1 MLSGAQTTLLNP
13 HFENMEL
20 YITDDSDTELE
31 DMELDYEM
39 ARLQPG
45 LAMFVRGEDS
55 TVTVRG
61 GTVVGGKQAL
71 GVQAGGLAIASD
83 LTITGFDS
91 DGEGAGVRVW
101 NLHAA
106 HRSRRRA
113 SASVCASAVMG

>member
-1 MLSGAQTTLLNP
+1 
-13 HFENMEL
+13 MEL

-45 LAMFVRGEDS
+45 LAMLVRGEDS

-71 GVQAGGLAIASD
+71 GVQALPSPVTSLSPA
-83 LTITGFDS
+83 LTRMERGQGCGT
-91 DGEGAGVRVW
+91 RVW

-106 HRSRRRA
+106 HWSRRLA
-113 SASVCASAVMG
+113 AASVCASAVMGYPI